1 MKHLKLFESFD
12 RNWNRLSQGDYW
24 FNKPERVR
32 EPFTKSERESVY
44 QIFDEHHWREWPN
57 RNAKSITEVDEFKSS
72 ISVEMKDPN
81 GKTLC
86 SIYIEKESD
95 EWFWCKVVRFVDT
108 EPATI
113 YRADQ
118 FDGLMDLLK
127 FISLD
132 LEKVYKGYLK

>member
-1 MKHLKLFESFD
+1 M
-12 RNWNRLSQGDYW
+12 
-24 FNKPERVR
+24 VR
-32 EPFTKSERESVY
+32 EPFTKSERESIY

-57 RNAKSITEVDEFKSS
+57 RNAKSITEVDELKSS

-81 GKTLC
+81 SDLTVFWHGKTLC

-108 EPATI
+108 APATI

-132 LEKVYKGYLK
+132 LEKVYKSYLK